1 MVGNRYGLPSRR
13 QLWGQRRNSFNPVH
27 SLYSIKWVKLMNMR
41 GFTTDEIVKWII
53 TGISGIAL
61 TGGSF
66 WLNDITSKLEAVENA
81 ANAKAE
87 KLAQLEYANG
97 EVARRLAR
105 IEDKLDRVIEHD
117 HSTEGRN
124 R

>member
-1 MVGNRYGLPSRR
+1 
-13 QLWGQRRNSFNPVH
+13 
-27 SLYSIKWVKLMNMR
+27 MNMR

-61 TGGSF
+61 TGASF